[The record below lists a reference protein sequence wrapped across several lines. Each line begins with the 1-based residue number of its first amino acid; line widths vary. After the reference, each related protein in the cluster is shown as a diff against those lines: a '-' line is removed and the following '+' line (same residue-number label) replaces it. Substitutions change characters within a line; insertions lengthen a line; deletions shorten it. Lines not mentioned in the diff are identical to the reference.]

1 VLYDAG
7 LSQGSVG
14 VILLILLSM
23 TSRVKVGMQMS
34 TLVENMMTFVERILE
49 YGRLDVDIKIK
60 SDKVL
65 SITDSDKVGEIQ
77 FRNV

>member
-1 VLYDAG
+1 
-7 LSQGSVG
+7 
-14 VILLILLSM
+14 
-23 TSRVKVGMQMS
+23 MS